1 MEKFIRKYGMVVI
14 LYLVIIGGILLLNA
28 RCKMLNEMNQ
38 TDVTLQR

>member
-28 RCKMLNEMNQ
+28 RCKMLNETREAN
-38 TDVTLQR
+38 VTLNR

>member
-28 RCKMLNEMNQ
+28 RCKVLNEMNE
-38 TDVTLQR
+38 TNVTINR